1 METIKET
8 ISKWKLSWKHGTSA
22 PNIRGTLLNALKMEI
37 SIQTKKNGNYRG
49 DYFKM
54 GTLMKL

>member
-1 METIKET
+1 MKET
-8 ISKWKLSWKHGTSA
+8 FSKWKLSWKHGTSA

-49 DYFKM
+49 GYFKM
-54 GTLMKL
+54 ETLMKL